1 MEVMGQ
7 FHIEDPIHGYGH
19 ELFITS
25 NKKKTKKGGGW
36 RRKTKK
42 KSIRKKR

>member
-7 FHIEDPIHGYGH
+7 FHIEDPIRGYGH
-19 ELFITS
+19 ELFMKS
-25 NKKKTKKGGGW
+25 NKKQTKKGGGW

-42 KSIRKKR
+42 KSRRKRR